1 VTYVNADY
9 LTWESSR
16 EFDLI
21 MMIMRDYCA
30 LPPRGR
36 QTLLAK
42 IESKLA
48 PSGAFLFDVDSMV
61 ALEPE
66 AESVSYQTSPHGGF
80 WSPNPYFEFVN
91 RFVYPRDAVTLNKHV
106 IVEAERTRTIC
117 DWIQHFSP
125 ESLAAELGRANLE
138 VASLMGDVA
147 GRPFDPQSCEFAV
160 VARRQSS

>member
-1 VTYVNADY
+1 MYVKADY

-16 EFDLI
+16 RFDLI
-21 MMIMRDYCA
+21 LMIMRDYCA

-36 QTLLAK
+36 QTILAK
-42 IESKLA
+42 IESMLA
-48 PSGAFLFDVDSMV
+48 PKGRFLFDVDSMV

-66 AESVSYQTSPHGGF
+66 TESVSYQTSPHGGF
-80 WSPNPYFEFVN
+80 WSPDPYFEFVN
-91 RFVYPRDAVTLNKHV
+91 RFVYPHDAVTLDKHV

-117 DWIQHFSP
+117 NWIQHFSP

-138 VASLMGDVA
+138 IATLLGDVA
-147 GRPFDPQSCEFAV
+147 GRPFDPPAREFAV